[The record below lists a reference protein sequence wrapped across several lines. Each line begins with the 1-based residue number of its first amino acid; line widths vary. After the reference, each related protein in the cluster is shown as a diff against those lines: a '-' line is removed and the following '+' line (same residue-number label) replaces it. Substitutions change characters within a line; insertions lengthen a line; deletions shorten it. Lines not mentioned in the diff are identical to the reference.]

1 MSVMSN
7 NTTSASST
15 TEGFQI
21 DTSMN
26 MTLENSTVF
35 ALDKGNTTLIDDEE
49 VYRVKIRQAYIIFN
63 AV

>member
-35 ALDKGNTTLIDDEE
+35 ALDKGNTTLIVDEE